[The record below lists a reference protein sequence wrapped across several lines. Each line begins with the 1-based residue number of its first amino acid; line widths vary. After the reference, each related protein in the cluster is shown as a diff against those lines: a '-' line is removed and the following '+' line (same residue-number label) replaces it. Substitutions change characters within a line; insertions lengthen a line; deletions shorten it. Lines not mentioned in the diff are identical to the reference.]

1 MLGSRVLRQAADSYA
16 RAARAPVRGRSA
28 PDPAGDGLRRAAR
41 LLSMAAPAN
50 SDPVLAQIALIV
62 RLIALGRFNRC
73 AQEARPATNRSR
85 HLEGPPHHA

>member
-1 MLGSRVLRQAADSYA
+1 
-16 RAARAPVRGRSA
+16 
-28 PDPAGDGLRRAAR
+28 
-41 LLSMAAPAN
+41 MAAPAN
-50 SDPVLAQIALIV
+50 GDPVLAQIALIV